1 MTVDERL
8 QFYWAQKVRDDLVMK
23 TMKHLIQQ
31 KDLTSGDDTCL
42 ENNWEEYCVQV
53 QDEESIAWDAY
64 QDHIE
69 MLMRGYFEELPPLEQ
84 LTLWLCCDNG
94 MQWYYDQSRE
104 TDFKIDDAPIVFE
117 ECHREL
123 LSALNEVA
131 MEYSNDNIER
141 YIHRFEEEDE
151 EEEIDD
157 EENE

>member
-23 TMKHLIQQ
+23 TMNFLIQQ

-64 QDHIE
+64 KDHIE
-69 MLMRGYFEELPPLEQ
+69 TLFSGYFEELLQAEQ
-84 LTLWLCCDNG
+84 LTLWLDCDDGRN
-94 MQWYYDQSRE
+94 WYYDQNRE
-104 TDFKIDDAPIVFE
+104 TDFKIDDAPIIFE
-117 ECHREL
+117 ACHREL
-123 LSALNEVA
+123 LSALNDVA
-131 MEYSNDNIER
+131 MEYTNDHIER
-141 YIHRFEEEDE
+141 YLHRFEEDE
-151 EEEIDD
+151 EEID

>member
-23 TMKHLIQQ
+23 TMSHLMQQ

-42 ENNWEEYCVQV
+42 ENNWEEYCIQV

-69 MLMRGYFEELPPLEQ
+69 MLMSGYFEELPLLEQ
-84 LTLWLCCDNG
+84 LTLWLCCDDG
-94 MQWYYDQSRE
+94 MKWYYDQNRE
-104 TDFKIDDAPIVFE
+104 ADFKIDDAPIVFE

-131 MEYSNDNIER
+131 TEYSNDNIER
-141 YIHRFEEEDE
+141 YIHRFEEE
-151 EEEIDD
+151 EIDN

>member
-23 TMKHLIQQ
+23 TMNFLMQQ

-53 QDEESIAWDAY
+53 QNEEFLSWDAY

-69 MLMRGYFEELPPLEQ
+69 MLMRGYFEELPPVEQ
-84 LTLWLCCDNG
+84 LTLWLYGDEG
-94 MQWYYDQSRE
+94 MDWYYKENRDE
-104 TDFKIDDAPIVFE
+104 DVEIENIPIIFE

-123 LSALNEVA
+123 LSALNDVA

-141 YIHRFEEEDE
+141 YLHRFEED